1 MTTIEKYQLLIIE
14 ALIKNDIKR
23 MIFTP
28 SVRNSFFVENACE
41 KFSCYE
47 YDDPRSVAY
56 IGTGMAAESNETVV
70 ICTNGDI
77 EYRSFCPGLT
87 EAFYRN
93 LPIIAVTISDNIKL
107 DYDVEIKDI
116 VKFHKRIS
124 GLTTEREIDDCIYNM
139 ISGRKPCHID
149 IDLMQTE
156 ECVKKDA
163 ITADNYIFQS
173 SYDIDWLI
181 NVIPENYALFLGN
194 GFKFQHEHLRD
205 TVSTSAAGGYEGV
218 LNRTLG
224 ASLCGEK
231 AHYIG
236 IATEKEFMHDINC
249 LGNRC
254 INNKV
259 VFIVYVNEKKRVIE
273 NYASALSFTCMS
285 MKKGDKLP
293 ELSDSPTV
301 LMIDSE

>member
-1 MTTIEKYQLLIIE
+1 MLIK
-14 ALIKNDIKR
+14 ALIKNGIKH

-28 SVRNSFFVENACE
+28 SVRHSFFVENARKE
-41 KFSCYE
+41 LSCYE

-93 LPIIAVTISDNIKL
+93 LPIIAVTISDHIKL
-107 DYDVEIKDI
+107 DYDVEIKDT

-124 GLTTEREIDDCIYNM
+124 GLTSEHEMDDCIYNM
-139 ISGRKPCHID
+139 ISGKKPCHVD
-149 IDLMQTE
+149 IDLTQSE
-156 ECVKKDA
+156 EYVKRDV
-163 ITADNYIFQS
+163 TPMDNDNFQS
-173 SYDIDWLI
+173 LYDIDWLI
-181 NVIPENYALFLGN
+181 EFIPESCAVFVGN
-194 GFKFQHEHLRD
+194 GFNFQHEHIGN
-205 TVSTSAAGGYEGV
+205 TFSTSAAGGYEGV

-224 ASLCGEK
+224 ASLCGKK

-236 IATEKEFMHDINC
+236 LATEKEFIHDINC

-259 VFIVYVNEKKRVIE
+259 VFIVYAKDKKSVIE

-285 MKKGDKLP
+285 IKKGDKLP
-293 ELSDSPTV
+293 ELPDSPTV
-301 LMIDSE
+301 LIIDSE